1 MGSDEENLDDLLS
14 LLKEEENEA
23 EENETIEESIEDEI
37 EENGT
42 EELLLDEGRRPQP
55 WMNC

>member
-23 EENETIEESIEDEI
+23 EENETIEES
-37 EENGT
+37 
-42 EELLLDEGRRPQP
+42 LYHLFS
-55 WMNC
+55 